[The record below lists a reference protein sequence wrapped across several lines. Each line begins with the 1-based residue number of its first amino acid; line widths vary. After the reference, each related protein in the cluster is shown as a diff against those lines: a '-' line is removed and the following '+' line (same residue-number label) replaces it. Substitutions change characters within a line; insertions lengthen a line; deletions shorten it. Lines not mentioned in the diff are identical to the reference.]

1 MDPVVVKVI
10 IDHRSEKLTLSS
22 GMPET
27 VEQLHKTV
35 KDTFQIHEEFILHY
49 FDEDFGDFFTIHST
63 SDVKHKGSIKVVII
77 PSVVLTLAIPE
88 TDSVTDADNVRDT
101 PSVTS
106 QMSSEP
112 STSEDSRPDG
122 TSSASS
128 QDTILLSPQK
138 ELWPKEIKIPLFT
151 VATEAVLR
159 SANEQFLKDGT
170 VLNNTRVR
178 SEIMEKLADYMY
190 SYTAYPTG
198 LQVNAEFHRI
208 TTVNLESKFMFM
220 LDHYTPKLLAMFQE
234 KKGAVGERHRTE
246 MNILLQSGTTE
257 KTREVVIRCLI
268 DHLGE
273 DVGALIKEFENFED
287 TNHRAINVEEELAA
301 ETMAVFLVRDES
313 GQVGNVGIVIEGS
326 IVLDHLGDLSR
337 GCCYLLGLTYALDLK
352 YPKTLKY
359 IFENERSQTCRRVQ
373 RRTVLP
379 ADVTVLNRR
388 CTESLWRGYAVK
400 HNQEH
405 VYDSIDD
412 TMPTA
417 QPDTT
422 RYKIKH
428 TQADKHFSDLISPT
442 YLFRPLR

>member
-1 MDPVVVKVI
+1 
-10 IDHRSEKLTLSS
+10 
-22 GMPET
+22 MPET

-88 TDSVTDADNVRDT
+88 TYGVTDADNVRDT

-170 VLNNTRVR
+170 VLSNTRVR

-246 MNILLQSGTTE
+246 MNILLQ
-257 KTREVVIRCLI
+257 
-268 DHLGE
+268 
-273 DVGALIKEFENFED
+273 NFED

-359 IFENERSQTCRRVQ
+359 IFEVFQKILLEVDPGKLSTK
-373 RRTVLP
+373 VLRLKNNLM
-379 ADVTVLNRR
+379 T
-388 CTESLWRGYAVK
+388 
-400 HNQEH
+400 
-405 VYDSIDD
+405 
-412 TMPTA
+412 
-417 QPDTT
+417 
-422 RYKIKH
+422 
-428 TQADKHFSDLISPT
+428 
-442 YLFRPLR
+442 